1 MARFGADPHKF
12 FASVYDA
19 AAPWDIGAP
28 QPALAQLIAEFPL
41 AEPVLDVGSGQGDL
55 SIWIAGQGL
64 KVLGVEFVPAAVE
77 LAQQRAASLTPDRA
91 RNIEF
96 RVADALRPSTFGLQF
111 GSIVDSGFYHLF
123 EPQQCER
130 FAAELGAALRSGG
143 RYYLLAFAVDLP
155 SPDVPRGITTAEL
168 QRHFS
173 PGNGWKPLALRSA
186 EFVSRVGS
194 IPAICACFERC
205 PSPT

>member
-19 AAPWDIGAP
+19 AAPWDIGVP
-28 QPALAQLIAEFPL
+28 QPALTQLIAEFPL
-41 AEPVLDVGSGQGDL
+41 TEPVLDVGSGQGDL
-55 SIWIAGQGL
+55 SIWIARQGL

-77 LAQQRAASLTPDRA
+77 LARERAASLPA
-91 RNIEF
+91 ELAGNVEF
-96 RVADALRPSTFGLQF
+96 RIADALRPSALGLQF

-130 FAAELGAALRSGG
+130 FAAELSAALRPGG

-155 SPDVPRGITTAEL
+155 SPDVPRGITDAEL
-168 QRHFS
+168 QRHFAARDR
-173 PGNGWKPLALRSA
+173 WKTLALRSA

-194 IPAICACFERC
+194 IPAICACFER
-205 PSPT
+205 TL

>member
-12 FASVYDA
+12 FSSVYDV

-41 AEPVLDVGSGQGDL
+41 AEPVLDVGSGSGDL
-55 SIWIAGQGL
+55 TIWIARQGL
-64 KVLGVEFVPAAVE
+64 TVVGVEFVPAAVE
-77 LAQQRAASLTPDRA
+77 LAQQRATSLPADLVGNA
-91 RNIEF
+91 EF
-96 RVADALRPSTFGLQF
+96 RVADALRPSTLGLQF

-130 FAAELGAALRSGG
+130 FAAELRAALRPGG

-155 SPDVPRGITTAEL
+155 SPDVPRGITEAEL
-168 QRHFS
+168 RRHFEA
-173 PGNGWKPLALRSA
+173 GNGWKLLALRSA
-186 EFVSRVGS
+186 EFLSRVGS
-194 IPAICACFERC
+194 IPAICACFER
-205 PSPT
+205 T

>member
-19 AAPWDIGAP
+19 AAPWDIGVP
-28 QPALAQLIAEFPL
+28 QPALTQLIAEFPL

-55 SIWIAGQGL
+55 SIWIARQGL

-77 LAQQRAASLTPDRA
+77 LAQERAASLPA
-91 RNIEF
+91 ELAGNVEF
-96 RVADALRPSTFGLQF
+96 RIADALRPSALGLQF

-130 FAAELGAALRSGG
+130 FAAEVGAALRPGG

-155 SPDVPRGITTAEL
+155 SPDVPRGITDAEL
-168 QRHFS
+168 QRHFAARDR
-173 PGNGWKPLALRSA
+173 WKTLALRSA

-194 IPAICACFERC
+194 IPAICACFER
-205 PSPT
+205 TL

>member
-19 AAPWDIGAP
+19 AAPWDIGVP
-28 QPALAQLIAEFPL
+28 QPALTQLIAEFPL

-55 SIWIAGQGL
+55 SIWIARQGL

-77 LAQQRAASLTPDRA
+77 LARERAASLPA
-91 RNIEF
+91 ELAGNVEF
-96 RVADALRPSTFGLQF
+96 RIADALRPSALGLQF

-130 FAAELGAALRSGG
+130 FAAEVGAALRPGG

-155 SPDVPRGITTAEL
+155 SPDVPRGITDAEL
-168 QRHFS
+168 QRHFAARDR
-173 PGNGWKPLALRSA
+173 WKTLALRSA

-194 IPAICACFERC
+194 IPAICACFER
-205 PSPT
+205 TL